1 MPARPGGAVEKMDGQ
16 QQLNMNSPEDREAL
30 CDALARAGVPALQSE
45 LGGGMKAV
53 EVVLISDDGLE
64 ALSILISSMDSPCE
78 IGLSGFRM
86 DKENLVDCASAS
98 TGRLDTLSQA
108 IKSVLTFWNHAD
120 AHTQSL
126 RAGFLDLNGEQS
138 DD

>member
-1 MPARPGGAVEKMDGQ
+1 MPAHPERAVEKMDEQ
-16 QQLNMNSPEDREAL
+16 KLLNMNSPEDREAL
-30 CDALARAGVPALQSE
+30 CDALVRAGVPALQSE
-45 LGGGMKAV
+45 LGGCTKAV

-86 DKENLVDCASAS
+86 DEENLVDCASAS

-108 IKSVLTFWNHAD
+108 IESVLTFWNHAD
-120 AHTQSL
+120 AHARSP
-126 RAGFLDLNGEQS
+126 RAGFLDLN
-138 DD
+138 